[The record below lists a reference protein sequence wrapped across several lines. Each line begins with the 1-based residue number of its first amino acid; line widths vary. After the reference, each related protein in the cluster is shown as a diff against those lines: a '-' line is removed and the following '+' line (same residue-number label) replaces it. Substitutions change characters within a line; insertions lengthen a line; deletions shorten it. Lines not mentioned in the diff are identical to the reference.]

1 MSFLHTSRGP
11 QGRSRIHGS
20 FLGLLGNT
28 SVLSQKTYRM
38 WLQVGSL
45 PKIIGRK
52 WVDRWTRIPYW
63 QTDILQC
70 NFIGSL
76 YCISILWAA
85 YCTTFVTSTVKCST
99 TYIIFISIAENNFFI
114 TNLFGKSLCLFGG
127 FHVYTYGRGN
137 FIKVRV
143 DTGYRK

>member
-11 QGRSRIHGS
+11 QGRSRTHGS

-45 PKIIGRK
+45 PQIIGRK
-52 WVDRWTRIPYW
+52 WMDRWTRIPYW

-85 YCTTFVTSTVKCST
+85 YCTTFDTSTVKCST
-99 TYIIFISIAENNFFI
+99 TYIIFYFHWRKYFFHNKFI
-114 TNLFGKSLCLFGG
+114 WKIIVSFWRIPC
-127 FHVYTYGRGN
+127 VYLRTR
-137 FIKVRV
+137 
-143 DTGYRK
+143 